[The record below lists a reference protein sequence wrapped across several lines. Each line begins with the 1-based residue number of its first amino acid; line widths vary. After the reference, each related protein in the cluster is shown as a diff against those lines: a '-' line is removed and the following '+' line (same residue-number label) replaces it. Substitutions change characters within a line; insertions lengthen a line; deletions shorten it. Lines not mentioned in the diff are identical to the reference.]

1 MAYNLQQEMD
11 VLRKEAESLLR
22 EYSEIPNNQFKTI
35 DRLNLIE
42 GAITEIETKLFNT
55 KRCLTSL
62 KKLVQDD
69 IQVNEMRLVKLS
81 GIVRKHVAPSAEI
94 HEIPASKML
103 LFLEQIIECK
113 ASGDSLDLPTLVD
126 CVSCAERPDCT
137 SVQDQRTLVFH
148 VNGSVDSGP
157 FSLTDLLDIA
167 DSLSLENGKAQ
178 CIELTFDV
186 NGIHFNEKTVV
197 PTRRVSRLGLGTAMC
212 MMGVCNKIEQLFS
225 PTSIVSHA
233 AKVCHAI
240 CCQLLGDYII
250 LEAEAGDK
258 RWIDLIYPQWKRDVT
273 IRDAIADGI
282 KVWREAFDESGISK
296 SAELISFQNSESQN
310 AERCPGYIRVVLLFL
325 LRDITRSQL
334 PIEIKVYDR
343 SIVVQSPQELDP
355 FTLQAAACFV
365 RDITQTSS
373 RDSDGRHS
381 IILQL

>member
-1 MAYNLQQEMD
+1 MADNLQQQMD
-11 VLRKEAESLLR
+11 VLRKEAETLLH
-22 EYSEIPNNQFKTI
+22 EYSEIPNNHTKII
-35 DRLNLIE
+35 DRLSLIE
-42 GAITEIETKLFNT
+42 GAIREIETKLFNT
-55 KRCLTSL
+55 ERCLTSL

-69 IQVNEMRLVKLS
+69 IQVNEIRLEKLS
-81 GIVRKHVAPSAEI
+81 RIIRKHVASSVEI
-94 HEIPASKML
+94 HETPASKML
-103 LFLEQIIECK
+103 LFLEQMIECK
-113 ASGDSLDLPTLVD
+113 PSGDFLDLSTLMD
-126 CVSCAERPDCT
+126 CVSCAERPDFS
-137 SVQDQRTLVFH
+137 SVQARGTLGMH
-148 VNGSVDSGP
+148 VKGTVDSGP

-167 DSLSLENGKAQ
+167 DSLSFENGKAQ

-186 NGIHFNEKTVV
+186 NGIHFNGNTVV
-197 PTRRVSRLGLGTAMC
+197 PTRRVSRLGLGIAMC
-212 MMGVCNKIEQLFS
+212 MMGVCNKVEQLFS

-240 CCQLLGDYII
+240 CFQLLGDYII

-258 RWIDLIYPQWKRDVT
+258 RWVNLIYPQWKRDVA

-282 KVWREAFDESGISK
+282 KVWREAFDESGISN
-296 SAELISFQNSESQN
+296 SAELISFQNSDSQN
-310 AERCPGYIRVVLLFL
+310 VERCPGYIRVVLLFI

-355 FTLQAAACFV
+355 FTLQATASFV

-373 RDSDGRHS
+373 SDSDGRHS